1 MNKYIKD
8 LLEKKKMNL
17 DIIEYIHN
25 LIYKSK
31 FEKLN
36 TKIKIRINLLGY
48 KVIKVL
54 SIYNIL
60 IKPNT
65 ILNKENY
72 MKYGKS
78 LFPKKIKLNKKSYES
93 ELYKLK
99 IIENNNKS
107 NISITY
113 YIGGC
118 VIYDN
123 NKPRHSIIYNIDN

>member
-1 MNKYIKD
+1 MNTYIKN
-8 LLEKKKMNL
+8 LLEKKINL
-17 DIIEYIHN
+17 DSIEYINN
-25 LIYKSK
+25 LIYKPK
-31 FEKLN
+31 FEKLKN
-36 TKIKIRINLLGY
+36 KIKLRINLLGY

-54 SIYNIL
+54 KISNKL
-60 IKPNT
+60 INSN

-72 MKYGKS
+72 MNLGKP

-99 IIENNNKS
+99 IVESNNKS

-123 NKPRHSIIYNIDN
+123 NKPRHSIIYNIDK

>member
-1 MNKYIKD
+1 MNTYIKN
-8 LLEKKKMNL
+8 LLEKKINL
-17 DIIEYIHN
+17 DCIKYINN
-25 LIYKSK
+25 LIYKPK
-31 FEKLN
+31 FEKLKN
-36 TKIKIRINLLGY
+36 KIKLRINLLGY
-48 KVIKVL
+48 NVIKVL
-54 SIYNIL
+54 KISNKL
-60 IKPNT
+60 INSN

-72 MKYGKS
+72 MKLGKP

-99 IIENNNKS
+99 IVESNNKS

-123 NKPRHSIIYNIDN
+123 NKPRHSIIYNIDK

>member
-1 MNKYIKD
+1 MNTYIKN
-8 LLEKKKMNL
+8 LLEKKINL
-17 DIIEYIHN
+17 DSIEYINN

-31 FEKLN
+31 FEKLKN
-36 TKIKIRINLLGY
+36 KIKLRINLLGY

-54 SIYNIL
+54 KISNKL
-60 IKPNT
+60 INSN

-72 MKYGKS
+72 MNLGKP

-99 IIENNNKS
+99 IVESNNKS

-123 NKPRHSIIYNIDN
+123 NKPRHSIIYNIDK

>member
-54 SIYNIL
+54 SIYNI
-60 IKPNT
+60 
-65 ILNKENY
+65 
-72 MKYGKS
+72 
-78 LFPKKIKLNKKSYES
+78 
-93 ELYKLK
+93 
-99 IIENNNKS
+99 
-107 NISITY
+107 
-113 YIGGC
+113 
-118 VIYDN
+118 
-123 NKPRHSIIYNIDN
+123 